1 MHLQLRTIYFFSIL
15 LFLLACTAKDV
26 RLADPTTLEESAK
39 QGVVA
44 FGFYKIMQDRFDLNI
59 GPGYLLRTARK
70 AASGEKDAFDEP
82 GSGLA
87 AEVNIT
93 PSFVEVISIDDRNKK
108 AETVALKFNEPV
120 PTQTSKNNFLLTNFI
135 SPKYFHAIHLNS
147 EKKYAI
153 DSLKWIIYCGK
164 YCTETVTCNFDAY
177 KSFKSNP
184 IQATAGDIK
193 FLGLHR
199 INTEK
204 PIENERYS
212 FVCNIKNAQSTEEI
226 AIKYNLKNVIET
238 FYLGQQVEAKYA
250 ELKFLRDFIDV
261 QKEGYWKIK
270 AEERLAALGYKYENG
285 FVIEVEAKKK

>member
-1 MHLQLRTIYFFSIL
+1 MHLQLRTVYLFFIIL
-15 LFLLACTAKDV
+15 SFLNCTAKDV
-26 RLADPTTLEESAK
+26 RLANPATPEEGAK

-44 FGFYKIMQDRFDLNI
+44 FGFYKIMQDPFDLNI

-93 PSFVEVISIDDRNKK
+93 PSFVEIISIDDKNKK

-120 PTQTSKNNFLLTNFI
+120 PIEASNTNFFLTNFI
-135 SPKYFHAIHLNS
+135 SPKNFHVIHLNS
-147 EKKYAI
+147 ERKYAI
-153 DSLKWIIYCGK
+153 DSLKWIIHCGN
-164 YCTETVTCNFDAY
+164 YCTETITCNLDVY

-184 IQATAGDIK
+184 IQATTGGIK
-193 FLGLHR
+193 FFGLHK
-199 INTEK
+199 INIEK
-204 PIENERYS
+204 QSENERYS
-212 FVCNIKNAQSTEEI
+212 FVCNINNALSTEEM
-226 AIKYNLKNVIET
+226 AIKYKLKNVIEA
-238 FYLGQQVEAKYA
+238 FYLGQQIEAKYA
-250 ELKFLRDFIDV
+250 EIKFLRDFIDV
-261 QKEGYWKIK
+261 QKEGYWRIK